1 MRDRK
6 LCLPLC
12 RFASRVSNSAARK
25 SVLGLLSAVESATFL
40 WSISC
45 REDGKF
51 RDEDLQFRSSRGLHG
66 RLRCR
71 FVSGREEFKILWP
84 MDTKFHVRR
93 RDTSFTGFFR
103 HHDHYYT
110 RAVWGWRVT
119 GHGVSRFLSTK
130 LGVRWVKSAV
140 DDGCNCLAN
149 WLTNPLNL
157 RTEFWL
163 HNVRRLCLIT

>member
-1 MRDRK
+1 MHDRE
-6 LCLPLC
+6 LCSPLC
-12 RFASRVSNSAARK
+12 CFASRVSNSAPRK

-40 WSISC
+40 RSISC
-45 REDGKF
+45 RKGSKF
-51 RDEDLQFRSSRGLHG
+51 RDEDLQFHSSRGLHG
-66 RLRCR
+66 RLRCH
-71 FVSGREEFKILWP
+71 FVSGREEFKTLWP

-93 RDTSFTGFFR
+93 RETSFTGFFR
-103 HHDHYYT
+103 HHVHYYT
-110 RAVWGWRVT
+110 RGVWGWRVT
-119 GHGVSRFLSTK
+119 GHGVTRFLSTK
-130 LGVRWVKSAV
+130 LGVRRVKSAV